1 MRRVALLL
9 VAAVVAAAL
18 VPGLAA
24 AEKPEK
30 VEAFVCPVFN
40 DNSAVGDKNPNAFMI
55 YDGDYSILP
64 GKAGE
69 HGPNVAEHMSVPIH
83 ATNGDGT
90 GSPPGP
96 HSSPGDSNYT
106 AIWNN
111 ELLEP

>member
-1 MRRVALLL
+1 MRKRALLL
-9 VAAVVAAAL
+9 LAAL
-18 VPGLAA
+18 VATAMVVPGMAA

-40 DNSAVGDKNPNAFMI
+40 DDAAVGDHNPNVITI

-69 HGPNVAEHMSVPIH
+69 HGPNVTEHMMVPIT
-83 ATNGDGT
+83 ATNGDGD
-90 GSPPGP
+90 GSPAGP

-106 AIWNN
+106 AVWNN
-111 ELLEP
+111 ENLE